1 MAALDCPFRFLDHQL
16 LPFDFHAQFRDMQLR
31 QQVSCHYRVADLQNS
46 RLSLQHA
53 VDLDNDNAKAF
64 VFLGNVAGR
73 EDHDDEAENHFKT
86 AIQIDPTLSDPY
98 YNLAV
103 IYLRKGMKEEALQFY
118 QEALKRGADPNL
130 EFEASLALG

>member
-1 MAALDCPFRFLDHQL
+1 MLG
-16 LPFDFHAQFRDMQLR
+16 
-31 QQVSCHYRVADLQNS
+31 VCHYRLSDLGNS
-46 RLSLQHA
+46 RQSLRRA
-53 VDLDNDNAKAF
+53 VDLDSENAKAY

-73 EDHDDEAENHFKT
+73 ENLDDEAETHFKA

-103 IYLRKGMKEEALQFY
+103 IYLRKGLKKEALKYY

-130 EFEASLALG
+130 EFEASLALN